1 MAWMIS
7 MLNYGLAKLKL
18 TFIKLLLLSPDEDSR
33 RECMNMQQRSRLC
46 GGRPNATILDTW
58 ISRFR
63 KPGQVKVEQLEYNTA
78 VQTDHKPQ
86 QREQPMRKI
95 RRKENLAASRMLTW
109 TLKQKL
115 AEKG

>member
-18 TFIKLLLLSPDEDSR
+18 TFLKLLLLSPDEDSR

-46 GGRPNATILDTW
+46 GGRPNATILATW

-63 KPGQVKVEQLEYNTA
+63 KPGKVKLEQLEYKTA
-78 VQTDHKPQ
+78 VQKDQKPK
-86 QREQPMRKI
+86 QRKQPMRKI
-95 RRKENLAASRMLTW
+95 SRKENLAASRMWTW
-109 TLKQKL
+109 RLK
-115 AEKG
+115 